1 MFTKNINDFK
11 TSKSNK
17 LSKFFAISYQETSHA
32 PPPPERSS
40 WTKSICDASLS
51 EYGLAITSP
60 LVILVKYYSFI

>member
-32 PPPPERSS
+32 PPPPNVHRGQNRYV
-40 WTKSICDASLS
+40 TL
-51 EYGLAITSP
+51 P
-60 LVILVKYYSFI
+60 